1 MAVIRIEDYGEGIQA
16 IVFDRPGS
24 PHNFMD
30 MEVVAELHEVIRS
43 LAADEKVRGIVIAS
57 AKKSFVVGGDL
68 KELKALNTPEE
79 AARSIKIVQSC
90 LRDLELVPKPVV
102 AAINGLALGGGLEVA
117 LACNYRIVAEDPRLK
132 LGLPEV
138 SLGLIPGAGGTQ
150 RLPRLIGLAAALPIL
165 LEDRQVTGAR
175 ALEIGLVDEIVSAS
189 ELKTRSKEAILSSM
203 ALPRQPWEGEGFVM
217 PGASLTSDEGQE
229 ILATYWVKA
238 RRRKPGLEPAPDA
251 ILTAVETGLKLPIEA
266 GLALE
271 QEKFASVAASKVVKN
286 KIRTLFL
293 GLNDANGMKDRP
305 KDIAPYELKSVAVVG
320 VGQMGGGI
328 AYCAAQ
334 AGYDVFLLEADQGRL
349 KAGLE
354 SISKRIM
361 GGVERNRM
369 SAEAAEKM
377 LARLKPT
384 TSYADISGVDL
395 VFEAVSEV
403 QKIKDQVTAAVCA
416 VIRPDV
422 PIASNTST
430 IPISIL
436 AGSTSRP
443 ERFIGLHFFAP
454 VDRMKLV
461 EVIKGDRTD
470 EATLAR
476 ALDAIAGMR
485 KTPIVVNDGLGF
497 YTSRVVGAYTGEA
510 FTLLAEG
517 LSPSLIDEVA
527 LKAGMPIGP
536 LAMADITSL
545 TLLKDIVASI
555 NGDGTAIG
563 LQGLRLTEALD
574 KLTSVGRVGK
584 AGGGGVYDYDET
596 GQHPWPGLSD
606 CFPPTGDFAD
616 DDVVEKRLLYAQSL
630 EAARAIE
637 EGVIENSIDADIGS
651 VLGWAFP
658 SAYGGVIGLIDTIGT
673 AKFVADCDVLRD
685 LYGGRFDVPE
695 QLRNMAKRDA
705 CFYSE

>member
-1 MAVIRIEDYGEGIQA
+1 M
-16 IVFDRPGS
+16 S
-24 PHNFMD
+24 
-30 MEVVAELHEVIRS
+30 
-43 LAADEKVRGIVIAS
+43 
-57 AKKSFVVGGDL
+57 
-68 KELKALNTPEE
+68 
-79 AARSIKIVQSC
+79 
-90 LRDLELVPKPVV
+90 
-102 AAINGLALGGGLEVA
+102 
-117 LACNYRIVAEDPRLK
+117 
-132 LGLPEV
+132 
-138 SLGLIPGAGGTQ
+138 
-150 RLPRLIGLAAALPIL
+150 
-165 LEDRQVTGAR
+165 
-175 ALEIGLVDEIVSAS
+175 
-189 ELKTRSKEAILSSM
+189 
-203 ALPRQPWEGEGFVM
+203 
-217 PGASLTSDEGQE
+217 
-229 ILATYWVKA
+229 
-238 RRRKPGLEPAPDA
+238 
-251 ILTAVETGLKLPIEA
+251 
-266 GLALE
+266 
-271 QEKFASVAASKVVKN
+271 SKVWQLSVW
-286 KIRTLFL
+286 
-293 GLNDANGMKDRP
+293 DRWG
-305 KDIAPYELKSVAVVG
+305 AVS
-320 VGQMGGGI
+320 

-584 AGGGGVYDYDET
+584 AGGGGVYDYDES
-596 GQHPWPGLSD
+596 GQHPWPGCLITFHRRGTLWMTRSSKNVFSTPSHWKLQGRLRRAWLRIPLMLISD
-606 CFPPTGDFAD
+606 RFWVGRF
-616 DDVVEKRLLYAQSL
+616 RLLT
-630 EAARAIE
+630 
-637 EGVIENSIDADIGS
+637 V
-651 VLGWAFP
+651 V
-658 SAYGGVIGLIDTIGT
+658 
-673 AKFVADCDVLRD
+673 
-685 LYGGRFDVPE
+685 
-695 QLRNMAKRDA
+695 
-705 CFYSE
+705 

>member
-1 MAVIRIEDYGEGIQA
+1 MTVIRIDDYGEGIQA

-30 MEVVAELHEVIRS
+30 LEVVAELHDAIRNLS
-43 LAADEKVRGIVIAS
+43 TDDKVKGIVIAS

-68 KELKALNTPEE
+68 KELQALSTPEE
-79 AARSIKIVQSC
+79 AVQSIKIVQSC

-117 LACNYRIVAEDPRLK
+117 LACNYRIAVKDPRLK

-150 RLPRLIGLAAALPIL
+150 RLPRLIGLAAAIPIL
-165 LEDRQVTGAR
+165 LEDRQVTGGR

-189 ELKTRSKEAILSSM
+189 ELKIRSKEAILSNL
-203 ALPRQPWEGEGFVM
+203 ALPKQPWEGDGFFM

-229 ILATYWVKA
+229 ILATYWAKV

-251 ILTAVETGLKLPIEA
+251 ILTAVETGLKLPLEA

-271 QEKFASVAASKVVKN
+271 QEKFAAVAASKVVKN

-293 GLNDANGMKDRP
+293 GLNNANGMKDRP
-305 KDIAPYELKSVAVVG
+305 KDIAPYELKSVAVIG

-349 KAGLE
+349 EAGLE
-354 SISKRIM
+354 SISNRIK

-369 SAEAAEKM
+369 SAKAAEKM

-403 QKIKDQVTAAVCA
+403 QKIKDQVTSTVCT
-416 VIRPDV
+416 VVRPDV

-430 IPISIL
+430 IPISVL
-436 AGSTSRP
+436 ADSANHP
-443 ERFIGLHFFAP
+443 ERCIGLHFFAP

-476 ALDAIAGMR
+476 ALDAIACMR

-527 LKAGMPIGP
+527 FKAGMPIGP

-630 EAARAIE
+630 EAVRAIE
-637 EGVIENSIDADIGS
+637 EGVIEHPIDADIGS

-673 AKFVADCDVLRD
+673 AKFVADCEVLRD

>member
-1 MAVIRIEDYGEGIQA
+1 MTVIRIDDYGEGIQA
-16 IVFDRPGS
+16 IVFDRPDS
-24 PHNFMD
+24 LHNFMD
-30 MEVVAELHEVIRS
+30 LEVVAELHDAVRS
-43 LAADEKVRGIVIAS
+43 LSADHTVKGIVIAS

-68 KELKALNTPEE
+68 NELKALKTPEE
-79 AARSIKIVQSC
+79 AARSIKTVQSC
-90 LRDLELVPKPVV
+90 LRDLELAPKPVV

-165 LEDRQVTGAR
+165 LEDRQVTGGR
-175 ALEIGLVDEIVSAS
+175 ALEIGLVDEIVPAS
-189 ELKTRSKEAILSSM
+189 ELKIKAKEAILSSL
-203 ALPRQPWEGEGFVM
+203 ALPGQPWEGDGFVM
-217 PGASLTSDEGQE
+217 PGVSLASDEGQE
-229 ILATYWVKA
+229 ILASCWAKV
-238 RRRKPGLEPAPDA
+238 RLRKPGLEPAPDA
-251 ILTAVETGLKLPIEA
+251 ILTAVETGLKLPLEA

-271 QEKFASVAASKVVKN
+271 QEKFAMVAASKVVKN

-293 GLNDANGMKDRP
+293 GLNDANDMKDRP
-305 KDIAPYELKSVAVVG
+305 EDIAPYELKSVAVVG

-334 AGYDVFLLEADQGRL
+334 AGYDVFLLEAEQGRL
-349 KAGLE
+349 EAGME
-354 SISKRIM
+354 SISNRIK
-361 GGVERNRM
+361 GSVDRNRM
-369 SAEAAEKM
+369 SAKAAKKM

-384 TSYADISGVDL
+384 TSYADISDVDL

-416 VIRPDV
+416 VVRPDV

-430 IPISIL
+430 IPISYL
-436 AGSTSRP
+436 AGSASHP

-461 EVIKGDRTD
+461 EVVKGDRTD
-470 EATLAR
+470 KATLAR

-527 LKAGMPIGP
+527 IKAGMPVGP
-536 LAMADITSL
+536 LAMADMTSL

-555 NGDGTAIG
+555 KGDGAAIG
-563 LQGLRLTEALD
+563 LQGLRLSEALD

-584 AGGGGVYDYDET
+584 AGGGGIYDYDET

-606 CFPPTGDFAD
+606 CFPQSGVLVD
-616 DDVVEKRLLYAQSL
+616 DEVVEKRLLYAQSL
-630 EAARAIE
+630 EAVRAIE
-637 EGVIENSIDADIGS
+637 EGVIENPMDADIGS

-658 SAYGGVIGLIDTIGT
+658 SAYGGVIGLIDTIGA
-673 AKFVADCDVLRD
+673 AKFVADCDIFKD
-685 LYGGRFDVPE
+685 LYGGRFDVPGL
-695 QLRNMAKRDA
+695 LRDMVDRGNV
-705 CFYSE
+705 FYSE

>member
-1 MAVIRIEDYGEGIQA
+1 MTVIRIDDYGEGIQA
-16 IVFDRPGS
+16 IVFDRPGA

-43 LAADEKVRGIVIAS
+43 LAADEKVRGIIIAS

-79 AARSIKIVQSC
+79 AARSIKTVQSC
-90 LRDLELVPKPVV
+90 LRDLELAPKPVV

-165 LEDRQVTGAR
+165 LEDRQVTGGR
-175 ALEIGLVDEIVSAS
+175 ALEIGLVDEIVPAS
-189 ELKTRSKEAILSSM
+189 DLKIKAKEAILSSL
-203 ALPRQPWEGEGFVM
+203 ALPEQLWEGDGYVM

-305 KDIAPYELKSVAVVG
+305 EDIAPYGLKSVAVVG

-334 AGYDVFLLEADQGRL
+334 AGYDVFLLEAEQGRL
-349 KAGLE
+349 EAGLG
-354 SISKRIM
+354 SISNRIK
-361 GGVERNRM
+361 GSVERNRM

-461 EVIKGDRTD
+461 EVVKGDRTD

-536 LAMADITSL
+536 LAMADMTSL

-555 NGDGTAIG
+555 KGDGAAIG
-563 LQGLRLTEALD
+563 LQGLRLSEALD

-584 AGGGGVYDYDET
+584 AGGGGIYDYDET
-596 GQHPWPGLSD
+596 GQHAWPGLSD
-606 CFPPTGDFAD
+606 CFPPSGVLVDNE
-616 DDVVEKRLLYAQSL
+616 VVEKRLLYAQSL
-630 EAARAIE
+630 EAVRAIE
-637 EGVIENSIDADIGS
+637 EGVIENPMDADIGS

-658 SAYGGVIGLIDTIGT
+658 SAYGGVIGLIDTIGA
-673 AKFVADCDVLRD
+673 AKFVADCDIFKD
-685 LYGGRFDVPE
+685 LYGGRFDVPGL
-695 QLRNMAKRDA
+695 LRDMVDRGDV
-705 CFYSE
+705 FYSE

>member
-43 LAADEKVRGIVIAS
+43 LAADEKVRGIIIAS

-305 KDIAPYELKSVAVVG
+305 EDIAPYELKSVAVVG

-334 AGYDVFLLEADQGRL
+334 AGYDVFLLEAEQGRL
-349 KAGLE
+349 EAGLG
-354 SISKRIM
+354 SISNRIK
-361 GGVERNRM
+361 GSVERNRM
-369 SAEAAEKM
+369 SAKAAEKM

-403 QKIKDQVTAAVCA
+403 QTIKDQVTADVCA
-416 VIRPDV
+416 VVRPDV

-430 IPISIL
+430 IPISTL
-436 AGSTSRP
+436 AGCASHP

-470 EATLAR
+470 KATLAR

-536 LAMADITSL
+536 LAMADMTSL

-555 NGDGTAIG
+555 KGDGAAIG
-563 LQGLRLTEALD
+563 LQGLRLSEALD

-584 AGGGGVYDYDET
+584 AGGGGIYDYDET
-596 GQHPWPGLSD
+596 GQHAWPGLSD
-606 CFPPTGDFAD
+606 CFPPSGVLVDNE
-616 DDVVEKRLLYAQSL
+616 VVEKRLLYAQSL
-630 EAARAIE
+630 EAVRAIE
-637 EGVIENSIDADIGS
+637 EGVIENPMDADIGS

-658 SAYGGVIGLIDTIGT
+658 SAYGGVIGLIDTIGA
-673 AKFVADCDVLRD
+673 AKFVADCDIFKD
-685 LYGGRFDVPE
+685 LYGGRFDVPGF
-695 QLRNMAKRDA
+695 LRDMVDRGDV
-705 CFYSE
+705 FYSE

>member
-1 MAVIRIEDYGEGIQA
+1 MTVIRIDDYGEGIQA

-30 MEVVAELHEVIRS
+30 LEVLAELHDAIRNLS
-43 LAADEKVRGIVIAS
+43 TDDKVKGIVIAS
-57 AKKSFVVGGDL
+57 AKQSFVVGGDL
-68 KELKALNTPEE
+68 KELQALNTPEE

-117 LACNYRIVAEDPRLK
+117 LACNYRIAVKDPRLK

-150 RLPRLIGLAAALPIL
+150 RLPRLIGLAAAIPIL
-165 LEDRQVTGAR
+165 LEDRQVTGGR

-189 ELKTRSKEAILSSM
+189 ELKIRSKEAILSNL
-203 ALPRQPWEGEGFVM
+203 ALPKQPWEGDGLVM

-229 ILATYWVKA
+229 ILATYWAKV

-251 ILTAVETGLKLPIEA
+251 ILTAVETGLKLPLEA

-271 QEKFASVAASKVVKN
+271 QEKFAAVAASKVVKN

-293 GLNDANGMKDRP
+293 GLNNANGMKDRP
-305 KDIAPYELKSVAVVG
+305 KDIEPYELKSVAVVG
-320 VGQMGGGI
+320 VGQMGSGI
-328 AYCAAQ
+328 AYCATQ
-334 AGYDVFLLEADQGRL
+334 AGYDVFLMEADEGSLEAGM
-349 KAGLE
+349 E
-354 SISKRIM
+354 SISNRIK

-369 SAEAAEKM
+369 SAKAADKM

-384 TSYADISGVDL
+384 TSYADIAGVDL

-403 QKIKDQVTAAVCA
+403 QKIKDQVTADVCA
-416 VIRPDV
+416 VVRPDV

-436 AGSTSRP
+436 AGSASHP

-596 GQHPWPGLSD
+596 GQRPWPGLSD
-606 CFPPTGDFAD
+606 CFPASGVLAD
-616 DDVVEKRLLYAQSL
+616 DEVVEKRLLYSQSL
-630 EAARAIE
+630 EAVRAIE
-637 EGVIENSIDADIGS
+637 EGVIENPMDADIGS

-673 AKFVADCDVLRD
+673 AKFVADCNVLKD
-685 LYGGRFDVPE
+685 LYGGRFDVPGR
-695 QLRNMAKRDA
+695 LRDMADRGDA
-705 CFYSE
+705 FYSE